1 MKKKIQDMIQGKF
14 QHGEPHLLLPEQNLE
29 FPVIENEIYEGSFQL
44 ESSTDEP
51 VRGIVTCQN
60 PNISCLSTEFDAKKA
75 VIRFTYYTEQL
86 SEGDVDEGHFVITS
100 SAGEYL
106 LSFRARITKQYLQ
119 ASIGRIKTLN
129 DFANLC
135 QLNWDEA
142 LKIFQS
148 PHFPNIFH
156 EQADFCSLLYRGI
169 TCRSNGSHEM
179 EEFLIGCGKKKRS
192 RFHIE
197 NTDRQFQVGRDAV
210 NDALNISKTEWG
222 FIDIRI
228 HCDAPFIRFS
238 KMRVQMYDFIGKHA
252 EIPYQIVPRLMH
264 GGKNYAVI
272 TLENCFQKQ
281 EIVVT
286 AVQKREKLEKS
297 IASRKNHLRFLLERK
312 FLSFQNGDLDSKSW
326 MEESLDILFRMKTLE
341 PDNQWNNLFAAY
353 IYLKNEK
360 KDEAENELKNLPRNL
375 RSQRS
380 PLCAFYLYLTTFG
393 EDAVYIRDVAVRTRE
408 IFLKYQSHPVLA
420 WILLQ
425 IDEALLRNPER
436 KYNMIKKFASE
447 YSLSPVF
454 YQEAAILLRENPQ
467 LLHKQDLF
475 ENRLLYWMTK
485 RNMLNEELAF
495 RILAF
500 SQSKKQFEP
509 NFFRVL
515 GRCHKLLQDNGAV
528 KSICVYLIKMNRYGE
543 AYFPWFQR
551 GIEQHLKIAGLY
563 EAYMLSWSR
572 ANGSL
577 PNEIIKYFAMNS
589 SLPAKRKAL
598 LFSYVVRN
606 RQRLSKDWDAYMVM
620 VKNFAV
626 KELEKGHMSE
636 ELAIIYEEVKRQ
648 CDREQWDVWKKEAES
663 CYRLHTSGERI
674 ANVQV
679 LQSEMKHKQRVPVY
693 QDSAYIYL
701 YRKPFVILYEDASG
715 SVYAAKDSFRLRK
728 MISGQHIYAP
738 EPSQKIPMTSGEQ
751 KQQEQDLREQLEL
764 FAGSV
769 KEMYGLIRRAEN
781 SGMDVLKYKEQL
793 MIRMLFTGN
802 FLDEHEAVFREISED
817 PEAVPILD
825 AYVSQ
830 FSRNFMIEKGDLP
843 DAARVYIGESLKKSH
858 GLNSYCET
866 AFLKAFTGQPE
877 SIWEDMAEKI
887 LKKYLLSGSYFD
899 YYSELPARMLRK
911 YLLMG
916 VRVIQYCDVPGK
928 SLYVQMKRQ
937 TYQAGTLASV
947 ISGKEPMVEALPG
960 IYTLSVRLLAKDT
973 LAYSILNRDGDYLYS
988 GRMEQPACVQELD
1001 KTRYGKICALSG
1013 QAVDSKTQ
1021 YAYAELNDLAETLF
1035 LPVEE

>member
-1 MKKKIQDMIQGKF
+1 MIQGKF
-14 QHGEPHLLLPEQNLE
+14 QHGEPHLLLPDKNLE
-29 FPVIENEIYEGSFQL
+29 FSVIENEIYEGSFQL

-51 VRGIVTCQN
+51 IRGIVTCQN

-100 SAGEYL
+100 SAGEHL
-106 LSFRARITKQYLQ
+106 LTFRARITKQYLQ
-119 ASIGRIKTLN
+119 SSIGRIKTLN
-129 DFANLC
+129 DFTNLC

-142 LKIFQS
+142 QKIFQS

-169 TCRSNGSHEM
+169 TCRSNGAHEM

-192 RFHIE
+192 QFRIE

-210 NDALNISKTEWG
+210 NDILDISKTEWG

-238 KMRVQMYDFIGKHA
+238 KTRVQMYDFIGKHA
-252 EIPYQIVPRLMH
+252 EVPYQIVPRLMH

-281 EIVVT
+281 NIVIT
-286 AVQKREKLEKS
+286 AVQKREKQEKS
-297 IASRKNHLRFLLERK
+297 ITSRKNHLRFLLERK
-312 FLSFQNGDLDSKSW
+312 FLSFQKGDLDSISW
-326 MEESLDILFRMKTLE
+326 MEESLDLLSKAKALE

-360 KDEAENELKNLPRNL
+360 KDEAENELRTLPRNL

-393 EDAVYIRDVAVRTRE
+393 EDAAYLRDVAVKTRE

-436 KYNMIKKFASE
+436 KYNMIKRFASE

-454 YQEAAILLRENPQ
+454 YQEAAVLLQENPQ

-475 ENRLLYWMTK
+475 ENRLLYWMAK
-485 RNMLNEELAF
+485 RNMLNEELAL

-500 SQSKKQFEP
+500 SQSKKHFEP
-509 NFFRVL
+509 NFFWVL
-515 GRCHKLLQDNGAV
+515 GRCHKLLQNSGAV
-528 KSICVYLIKMNRYGE
+528 KTICTYLIKMNRYGE

-563 EAYMLSWSR
+563 EAYMLSWSK
-572 ANGSL
+572 ANGVL

-606 RQRLSKDWDAYMVM
+606 RQRLGKDWDAYMVM
-620 VKNFAV
+620 VKNFAA

-636 ELAIIYEEVKRQ
+636 ELSIIYEEVMRQ
-648 CDREQWDVWKKEAES
+648 STREQWEAVKKEAES
-663 CYRLHTSGERI
+663 CYRVHTSGERI
-674 ANVQV
+674 ANIQV
-679 LQSEMKHKQRVPVY
+679 LQSEMKHKQRVSVY

-715 SVYAAKDSFRLRK
+715 SVYTAKDSFRLRK
-728 MISGQHIYAP
+728 MLSGQHIYAP
-738 EPSQKIPMTSGEQ
+738 EPSQKIPMTSGE
-751 KQQEQDLREQLEL
+751 KEQQEQNLKEQLEL
-764 FAGSV
+764 FAGSI
-769 KEMYGLIRRAEN
+769 KEMYALIRQAEDE
-781 SGMDVLKYKEQL
+781 GIDVLKYKEQL

-802 FLDEHEAVFREISED
+802 FLDEHETVFREISED
-817 PEAVPILD
+817 PEAVSILD
-825 AYVSQ
+825 AYASW
-830 FSRNFMIEKGDLP
+830 FSGEFMMEKGNMP
-843 DAARVYIGESLKKSH
+843 DAAHIYIGESLKKSH
-858 GLNSYCET
+858 GLNAYCEA
-866 AFLKAFTGQPE
+866 AFLKSFAKQPGVM
-877 SIWEDMAEKI
+877 WEDMAEKI
-887 LKKYLLSGSYFD
+887 LKKYLLSGTYFD
-899 YYSELPARMLRK
+899 YYCTLPMRMKRK

-916 VRVIQYCDVPGK
+916 VRVIQFYDTPGK

-937 TYQAGTLASV
+937 TYQAGTLSSV
-947 ISGKEPMVEALPG
+947 ISGKEPMAEALPG
-960 IYTLSVRLLAKDT
+960 IYTLCVRLLAGDT

-988 GRMEQPACVQELD
+988 GRLEQSACEEELE
-1001 KTRYGKICALSG
+1001 KTRYGKICTLSE